1 MWLQSRCPCS
11 GLGRGAGGGERAEGS
26 ANPHGDLSGTR
37 TDCLAQGKGKRGGPA
52 VLLEKLRSGWNQ
64 AILRGGRHILA
75 EKGLETRSSKENSAG
90 IQTCMMG
97 TLAASPEGEAD
108 PTSLSH
114 WPGTEGLGS

>member
-37 TDCLAQGKGKRGGPA
+37 TDRLAQGKGKRGGPA

-64 AILRGGRHILA
+64 ALLRGGRHILA
-75 EKGLETRSSKENSAG
+75 EKGLETRSSKENLAG
-90 IQTCMMG
+90 IQRCMMG

-114 WPGTEGLGS
+114 RPGTEGLGS